1 MQKALGLLVLGTGL
15 GFALYANAPSP
26 AEREEQVAAIT
37 RIVARA
43 TILEP
48 TTVAAEQ
55 PGLRRPV
62 GSPEPAPNVA
72 GRSPA
77 PGNFS
82 AIGQAPPQDAGPAPA
97 ATDLATPASGPSP
110 PPPEPPA
117 AIPAAIPEW
126 QTAVAPVT
134 VVSPPAAA
142 APADSPKLQRALARQ
157 IQAELK
163 RVGCY
168 TGRLDGSWGDQS
180 RSAMIAF
187 IGRVN
192 ASLPTT
198 EPDVILLSL
207 VKNHTGQVCGMSCRP
222 TEVASGGR
230 CVPRTVLA
238 ATEIEPPAPRV
249 AVRPAP
255 IREPLPGRMSM
266 GGPTPAPA
274 AAAPVTE
281 WPSPAGERLPWQSE
295 PAPAREAP
303 ADVAAVPSAYE
314 AEPEFSDAERP
325 PGAYRPAAPRRAAK
339 SPRPRAAKPPPQK
352 RRYHATRSVQMLFL
366 HPLGRM

>member
-26 AEREEQVAAIT
+26 SEREEQVAAIT

-48 TTVAAEQ
+48 TTVAADQ
-55 PGLRRPV
+55 PGLRQPV
-62 GSPEPAPNVA
+62 LSPEPVPNVA
-72 GRSPA
+72 RLSPA
-77 PGNFS
+77 PAGLGVT
-82 AIGQAPPQDAGPAPA
+82 GQAPPQDAGPAPA
-97 ATDLATPASGPSP
+97 AADPATPAS
-110 PPPEPPA
+110 PPETPA

-134 VVSPPAAA
+134 VISPPSAA
-142 APADSPKLQRALARQ
+142 APADSPKMQRALARQ

-168 TGRLDGSWGDQS
+168 TGRLDGSWGEQS
-180 RSAMIAF
+180 RGAMIAF

-207 VKNHTGQVCGMSCRP
+207 VRNHTGQVCGMSCRP

-238 ATEIEPPAPRV
+238 ATEAQPPAPR
-249 AVRPAP
+249 AAAARPALV
-255 IREPLPGRMSM
+255 REPLPGRMSM

-295 PAPAREAP
+295 PAAAREAP
-303 ADVAAVPSAYE
+303 ADVAAIPSAND
-314 AEPEFSDAERP
+314 AEPAVSDAERA
-325 PGAYRPAAPRRAAK
+325 PGVYRPAAPRRAAK
-339 SPRPRAAKPPPQK
+339 PPRPRAAKPPQK
-352 RRYHATRSVQMLFL
+352 RRYYATRSVQMLFL